1 MAPAGPSAASTVSP
15 DLYNP
20 ASFSCRVI
28 LSPTRSN
35 RRAAQSIPKTKPS
48 SFGALDVSSLFRKL
62 TDYFRLVEKECPLG
76 GAQTNRSCR
85 YVLADAF
92 LQFWFLCINPYST
105 MIERGRND
113 RLFEHI
119 PSILPDYVGRHV
131 LESWSEGRLKEK
143 AYVFLSQQSKYRDYA
158 LRFECRSLN
167 DIRR

>member
-1 MAPAGPSAASTVSP
+1 M
-15 DLYNP
+15 
-20 ASFSCRVI
+20 
-28 LSPTRSN
+28 
-35 RRAAQSIPKTKPS
+35 
-48 SFGALDVSSLFRKL
+48 
-62 TDYFRLVEKECPLG
+62 EKECPLG

-119 PSILPDYVGRHV
+119 RSILPDYVGRHV
-131 LESWSEGRLKEK
+131 LESWFEGWLKEK
-143 AYVFLSQQSKYRDYA
+143 AYVFLSQQSKYRDYT

-167 DIRR
+167 DIHR